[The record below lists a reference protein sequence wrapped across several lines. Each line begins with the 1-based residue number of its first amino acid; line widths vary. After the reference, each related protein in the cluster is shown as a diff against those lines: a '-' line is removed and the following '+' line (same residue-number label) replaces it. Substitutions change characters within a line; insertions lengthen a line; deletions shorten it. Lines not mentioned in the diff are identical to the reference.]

1 MKAYLIK
8 PTEQSIEPVDI
19 DSLEDIRKLIGF
31 DTVIADDLDDE
42 GNQLFFD
49 EECFLKGTAG
59 RFKVDNMIPVSG
71 TGIIATSEGESL
83 TDTSLTLEALKSR
96 VTFIQ

>member
-1 MKAYLIK
+1 
-8 PTEQSIEPVDI
+8 
-19 DSLEDIRKLIGF
+19 
-31 DTVIADDLDDE
+31 
-42 GNQLFFD
+42 LFFD

-71 TGIIATSEGESL
+71 TGIIATSEGVSL

>member
-8 PTEQSIEPVDI
+8 PTEKSIEPVDI

>member
-71 TGIIATSEGESL
+71 TAIIATSEGESL

>member
-59 RFKVDNMIPVSG
+59 RFKVDNIIPVSG
-71 TGIIATSEGESL
+71 TGIIATS
-83 TDTSLTLEALKSR
+83 
-96 VTFIQ
+96 

>member
-71 TGIIATSEGESL
+71 TGIIATSEGVSL

>member
-59 RFKVDNMIPVSG
+59 RFKVDNIIPVSG

>member
-19 DSLEDIRKLIGF
+19 DSFEDIRKLIGF